1 MLIFHGLDDS
11 IVPPEQT
18 ARLSEIL
25 RGRHVPHARL
35 TFAGERHVFR
45 SADVIA
51 RALEAEL
58 SFYGQVLR
66 FHPPATP
73 HLALDSSSENE

>member
-1 MLIFHGLDDS
+1 M
-11 IVPPEQT
+11 
-18 ARLSEIL
+18 
-25 RGRHVPHARL
+25 PHALL

-45 SADVIA
+45 SADAIA

-66 FHPPATP
+66 FRPPAVP
-73 HLALDSSSENE
+73 RLELCFSSGD